1 MMKLRIWPVLLLCV
15 LVVLC
20 GCTAKSAD
28 QVNVITSLDLPPA
41 DNVFRI
47 PLLTNP
53 PDLDPILVSDTT
65 SDGIASKIF
74 NTLVSYDQQLNLEP
88 SVAVAMPEISAD
100 GLTYTF
106 QLRSGIRFSNGREI
120 TAEDVK
126 YSLQRLAGIRSKR
139 SNLVEPIAGAS
150 EAIEMARKDSS
161 LVSPEIKGI
170 VASDPHTIQIT
181 LSKPYAPFIY
191 HLAMVNT
198 AVVPREA
205 VERSGLR
212 FSREPVGTGPFRLV
226 EWKENNSLYLA
237 ANPDYFQGAPKLA
250 GIRYRIIPEALTRLE
265 EYKSGGL
272 EITVVTQGV
281 YPEWKN
287 SNRVGDIRQWPSL
300 AVQYYGFN
308 LEKEGSPYAGMGDS
322 ARKLREAV
330 NWAVDREFLGEV
342 LLEGRF
348 YPANGIIP
356 PGVAG
361 YDASRPA
368 FQKDLERS
376 SQLLFEAGY
385 PGGDGLPP
393 VDLWFNNQGDNSLI
407 AQVIQEDLKKAGI
420 TIVLKQLDWGAFI
433 EATDSGEPA
442 FFRLGWVADYPDPEN
457 FLAFLFHS
465 KNKGP
470 NGNVSFY
477 GRPEVDDLSDRSY
490 SETDMGKRIALLQ
503 EASKLILSDSPWLFL
518 LFGKETVLLKPYVKN
533 YNPTGMCDDVA
544 GNHVKWHLVEIDR
557 GQVTSANSST
567 GEGR

>member
-1 MMKLRIWPVLLLCV
+1 MMKFQFWTVMLIGV
-15 LVVLC
+15 LVATS
-20 GCTAKSAD
+20 GCTARSGNEMTTIESA
-28 QVNVITSLDLPPA
+28 DLPPS
-41 DNVFRI
+41 DNIFRV

-74 NTLVSYDQQLNLEP
+74 STLVSYDQNLNLEP
-88 SVAVAMPEISAD
+88 GIAVALPTISDD

-106 QLRSGIRFSNGREI
+106 KLRSGVRFTNGREI
-120 TAEDVK
+120 TSEDVK
-126 YSLQRLAGIRSKR
+126 YSLQRLAGVRSKR

-150 EAIEMARKDSS
+150 DAIKKARSDSS
-161 LVSPEIKGI
+161 LASPEISGI
-170 VASDPHTIQIT
+170 VANDPRTLKIT
-181 LSKPYAPFIY
+181 LSKPHAPFIY

-205 VERSGLR
+205 VEAAGAR
-212 FSREPVGTGPFRLV
+212 FSREPMGSGPFRLV
-226 EWKENNSLYLA
+226 EWKENNTLFLA
-237 ANPDYFQGAPKLA
+237 ANADYFQGAPKLA

-272 EITVVTQGV
+272 EINVVTQGM

-287 SNRVGDIRQWPSL
+287 SNRVGDILQWPSL

-308 LEKEGSPYAGMGDS
+308 LEKEGSPYSGLGEN
-322 ARKLREAV
+322 ARKLREAI
-330 NWAVDREFLGEV
+330 NWAVDRAFLGEV

-361 YDASRPA
+361 HDSSRPA
-368 FQKDLERS
+368 YFQDLARS
-376 SQLLFEAGY
+376 AELLAEAGY
-385 PGGDGLPP
+385 PGGEGLPS
-393 VDLWFNNQGDNSLI
+393 VDLWFNNQGDNALI

-433 EATDSGEPA
+433 EATDAGEPA

-465 KNKGP
+465 RNKGP
-470 NGNVSFY
+470 MGNVSFY
-477 GRPEVDDLSDRSY
+477 GRPEVDELIDRSY
-490 SETDMGKRIALLQ
+490 SETDMDKRIALLQ
-503 EASKLILSDSPWLFL
+503 EASKLILADSPWLFL
-518 LFGKETVLLKPYVKN
+518 LFGKETVLLKPYVRN

-544 GNHVKWHLVEIDR
+544 GNHVKWHLVEIDH
-557 GQVTSANSST
+557 GQVTSASSST